1 MSSSLKHLAIIMD
14 GNGRWAKARNK
25 DRSYGHRKGAEN
37 MKNISV
43 KASKLGI
50 EVLTLYAFSTENW
63 KRSEKEVN
71 YLMKLPGIFFDVYLK
86 EIMDANI
93 RVEFIGFIDE
103 LPESTKKVV
112 RNSIEATKNNTGM
125 LLNLAVNYGSQ
136 QEIVH
141 AIKQYADD
149 VKEGNRDNDLSVEEF
164 PNYLMTKNHSKVD
177 LLIRTSGEYR
187 LSNFLLWQIS
197 YSEFYF
203 TDVLFPDFNEEL
215 LEKAVLDF
223 SNRNRRFGG

>member
-1 MSSSLKHLAIIMD
+1 MSLSLNHLAIIMD

-50 EVLTLYAFSTENW
+50 KVLTLYAFSTENW

-71 YLMKLPGIFFDVYLK
+71 YLMMLPGLFFDAYLK
-86 EIMDANI
+86 EIMEANI
-93 RVEFIGFIDE
+93 RVDFIGFTDD
-103 LPESTKKVV
+103 LPASTRKVIK
-112 RNSIEATKNNTGM
+112 NSREATKNNTGM

-136 QEIVH
+136 QEIVS
-141 AIKQYADD
+141 AIQQYTDE
-149 VKEGNRDNDLSVEEF
+149 VVNNNRANDLTVEEF
-164 PNYLMTKNHSKVD
+164 PNYLMTKEDSKVD

-187 LSNFLLWQIS
+187 ISNFLLWQIS
-197 YSEFYF
+197 YSELYF
-203 TDVLFPDFNEEL
+203 TDVLFPDFNEEE
-215 LEKAVLDF
+215 LEQ
-223 SNRNRRFGG
+223 

>member
-1 MSSSLKHLAIIMD
+1 MSASLKHLAIIMD

-37 MKNISV
+37 MKNIAV
-43 KASKLGI
+43 KASKLDI

-103 LPESTKKVV
+103 LPASTKKVV
-112 RNSIEATKNNTGM
+112 KNSIEATKNNTGM

-136 QEIVH
+136 QELVY
-141 AIKQYADD
+141 AIKNYADD
-149 VKEGNRDNDLSVEEF
+149 VLSGKRENDLNVEEF
-164 PNYLMTKNHSKVD
+164 PQYLLTKEHSKVD

-187 LSNFLLWQIS
+187 LSNFLLWQVS

-203 TDVLFPDFNEEL
+203 TDVLFPDFNGDL
-215 LEKAVLDF
+215 LEDAVNEF
-223 SNRNRRFGG
+223 RNRNRRFGG

>member
-14 GNGRWAKARNK
+14 GNGRWAKALNK

-37 MKNISV
+37 MKNIAIR
-43 KASKLGI
+43 ASKLDI

-71 YLMKLPGIFFDVYLK
+71 YLMKLPGLFFDAYLK
-86 EIMDANI
+86 EIMAANI
-93 RVEFIGFIDE
+93 KVDFIGFIED
-103 LPESTKKVV
+103 LPQATQKVV
-112 RNSIEATKNNTGM
+112 RNSREATKNNTGM

-136 QEIVH
+136 QELVSSI
-141 AIKQYADD
+141 QSYTQD
-149 VKEGNRDNDLSVEEF
+149 VLEGKRDNNLSVDDF
-164 PNYLMTKNHSKVD
+164 PKYLMTKDHSKVD

-187 LSNFLLWQIS
+187 LSNFLLWQVS

-203 TDVLFPDFNEEL
+203 TDILFPDFNGDE
-215 LEKAVLDF
+215 LEKAVNEF
-223 SNRNRRFGG
+223 NNRNRRFGG